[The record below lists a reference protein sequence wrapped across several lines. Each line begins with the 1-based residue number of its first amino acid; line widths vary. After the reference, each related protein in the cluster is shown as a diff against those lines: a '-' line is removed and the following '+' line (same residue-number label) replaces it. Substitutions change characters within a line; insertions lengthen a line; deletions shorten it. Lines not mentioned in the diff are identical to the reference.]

1 MYKFLVE
8 EVSIYYWLEIL
19 VFSVFCVYIFSGT
32 SLKSEKFSEKKSY
45 FIRDF
50 IVLITV
56 HILISFLPVKS
67 IGTVFT
73 FSSVVLLPIAIF
85 SMYHYIIYKDKKT
98 FLKLI
103 LSVYFQLIAEVIF
116 VEAYYIFVG
125 VIVQNL
131 GFLRNIMSLE
141 PLADIIYISKF
152 VITYLIY
159 LEYKKLAPL
168 IDRLE
173 KRDMIFLGGS
183 LVIVLIGFGFI
194 DGILGAF
201 EYDSK
206 NPKMILMYTK
216 SYDYLINSKAIIGI
230 ASMINLHFYIKL
242 AGKVMDRADMIATQ
256 SIEIANEKYFDKV
269 VQTEEKVSKIMHDI
283 KNHMVVMRGML
294 DEIPVESYYKNLK
307 SYVEDLPLKIKTG
320 NFVADVVVNDKIDF
334 MKDNGIDYDIKMA
347 IPKDVIQD
355 QHELSSI
362 LFNTIDNAIEASLN
376 LDRDDRKIVIRSE
389 MHGDFLKYSISNNYC
404 ACIEE
409 EERIYGKKDNL
420 GRGYGLKIVE
430 EIVAKYH
437 GSFRIIREDMFE
449 LRLYFKIR

>member
-141 PLADIIYISKF
+141 PLADRKSTRLNSSHANISYAVFCLKKKQ
-152 VITYLIY
+152 VLVRPHVTTLISP
-159 LEYKKLAPL
+159 LA
-168 IDRLE
+168 
-173 KRDMIFLGGS
+173 
-183 LVIVLIGFGFI
+183 
-194 DGILGAF
+194 
-201 EYDSK
+201 
-206 NPKMILMYTK
+206 
-216 SYDYLINSKAIIGI
+216 
-230 ASMINLHFYIKL
+230 
-242 AGKVMDRADMIATQ
+242 
-256 SIEIANEKYFDKV
+256 
-269 VQTEEKVSKIMHDI
+269 
-283 KNHMVVMRGML
+283 
-294 DEIPVESYYKNLK
+294 
-307 SYVEDLPLKIKTG
+307 
-320 NFVADVVVNDKIDF
+320 
-334 MKDNGIDYDIKMA
+334 
-347 IPKDVIQD
+347 
-355 QHELSSI
+355 
-362 LFNTIDNAIEASLN
+362 
-376 LDRDDRKIVIRSE
+376 
-389 MHGDFLKYSISNNYC
+389 
-404 ACIEE
+404 
-409 EERIYGKKDNL
+409 RI
-420 GRGYGLKIVE
+420 
-430 EIVAKYH
+430 
-437 GSFRIIREDMFE
+437 
-449 LRLYFKIR
+449 

>member
-307 SYVEDLPLKIKTG
+307 NYVEDLPLK
-320 NFVADVVVNDKIDF
+320 
-334 MKDNGIDYDIKMA
+334 
-347 IPKDVIQD
+347 
-355 QHELSSI
+355 
-362 LFNTIDNAIEASLN
+362 
-376 LDRDDRKIVIRSE
+376 DRKSTR
-389 MHGDFLKYSISNNYC
+389 
-404 ACIEE
+404 
-409 EERIYGKKDNL
+409 
-420 GRGYGLKIVE
+420 
-430 EIVAKYH
+430 
-437 GSFRIIREDMFE
+437 
-449 LRLYFKIR
+449 